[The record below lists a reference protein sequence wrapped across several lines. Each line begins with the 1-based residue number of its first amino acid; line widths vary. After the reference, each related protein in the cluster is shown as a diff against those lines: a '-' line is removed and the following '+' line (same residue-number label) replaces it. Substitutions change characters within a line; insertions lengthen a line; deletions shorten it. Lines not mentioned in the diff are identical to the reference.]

1 MKKMKEKLKKKL
13 NEYTTLKN
21 EKPSDLKLPE
31 DFPHCYENVILC
43 ETVSSVLFSLKN
55 ERHAIIIGEDES
67 GITQIAR
74 WCAEYFNKMTNKDKK
89 KEKDKKDKK
98 KEKDEQEKKNENYL
112 CLCTKNLQ
120 CSDLIGQTKP
130 CPKNDKFETNEIL
143 KFKPGFLV
151 NAIKQ
156 GKTVVLDCINEAN
169 ATVGER
175 LNGLLDK
182 KLDIEKDLIF
192 EIPEFP
198 QKNEVKIK
206 PEATKFEKKKE
217 KDNKKT
223 KVKDDM
229 IESKNDLNSL
239 FGNDTLSLMDNN
251 ITDTQS
257 FNFNPTNSFYSPMGS
272 STSTNF
278 TNNLQAAT
286 LGLSVHLHKDKDKHI
301 YKYYLHHHMKE
312 GLAAYY
318 CSDKRCTG
326 SAKYTIDTKNFEIA
340 SEHSI
345 PYDKHSYICKPF
357 PNDQRLF
364 REFEKRNYF
373 EAQLFKQ
380 ANGRSNIFWYN

>member
-1 MKKMKEKLKKKL
+1 
-13 NEYTTLKN
+13 
-21 EKPSDLKLPE
+21 
-31 DFPHCYENVILC
+31 
-43 ETVSSVLFSLKN
+43 
-55 ERHAIIIGEDES
+55 
-67 GITQIAR
+67 
-74 WCAEYFNKMTNKDKK
+74 
-89 KEKDKKDKK
+89 
-98 KEKDEQEKKNENYL
+98 
-112 CLCTKNLQ
+112 
-120 CSDLIGQTKP
+120 
-130 CPKNDKFETNEIL
+130 
-143 KFKPGFLV
+143 
-151 NAIKQ
+151 
-156 GKTVVLDCINEAN
+156 
-169 ATVGER
+169 
-175 LNGLLDK
+175 
-182 KLDIEKDLIF
+182 
-192 EIPEFP
+192 
-198 QKNEVKIK
+198 
-206 PEATKFEKKKE
+206 
-217 KDNKKT
+217 
-223 KVKDDM
+223 M